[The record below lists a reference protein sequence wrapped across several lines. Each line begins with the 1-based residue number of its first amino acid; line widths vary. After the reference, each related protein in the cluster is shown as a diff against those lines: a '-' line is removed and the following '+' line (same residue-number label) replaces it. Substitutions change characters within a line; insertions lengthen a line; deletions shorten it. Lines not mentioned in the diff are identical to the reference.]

1 MNGKRMLNAII
12 LGGGYYL
19 WVVLVFAIATFFFDA
34 RVAAFELL
42 IFFILLVIYI
52 VDYIKKNNEII
63 NYVES
68 LALGVNA
75 ATKDT
80 LVNFSLP
87 VVVLKLDGAI
97 AWYNDLFSNMLG
109 SADIFERNITEF
121 VPELDLNG
129 FRKDDLKVS
138 SDILHNGRYYHI
150 FGNIAKIN
158 ENDDSYLIVLY
169 WDDRTYYETIK
180 KKYFEE
186 KFVTAAILIDNYDDV
201 TQDIPT
207 NDRHK
212 LNAAIDNC
220 LDNMTQTVNGILK
233 KYEKDRYFL
242 YITKKNLDKFIN
254 EKFEILD
261 KIREIDVGNKISP
274 TLSIGIGT
282 DGESLYENDVY
293 AMKALDM
300 ALGRGGDQVVVKNSD
315 QFTFYGGKSK
325 ETEKRTRVR
334 ARVVAYAVRDLLA
347 DSDSIFIMGHKN
359 ADADVIGSALGLYKS
374 VKAFNENVYIVLENY
389 NSTVAKIISSLGEAY
404 DDVFIS
410 SAGATEL
417 ATSSSLVFVVDTH
430 KQSLVECPNLLEIS
444 KKVVIIDHH
453 RRSTDFIENAV
464 ITYHEPYSSSASE
477 LVTEIIQYMNDKSVL
492 TSKEAQALYAGI
504 CLDTKNFTFKT
515 GVRTFEA
522 ASFLKRI
529 GVDTSSVKK
538 LFQVDQSIF
547 DERLK
552 IIDNAQIY
560 KDKIAISLCLKTSDE
575 MQTIVAQA
583 ADELLNITG
592 VSSSFV
598 VCDMGG
604 HIIISARS
612 YGDIN
617 VQVILEKLGGG
628 GHLTI
633 AGAQLYD
640 VSIETAHENLLAA
653 IDEYL
658 QSV

>member
-1 MNGKRMLNAII
+1 MNGKRMLNAIV
-12 LGGGYYL
+12 LNGGYYL
-19 WVVLVFAIATFFFDA
+19 WVVLMFAIATFFFDV
-34 RVAAFELL
+34 RVAAFELI
-42 IFFILLVIYI
+42 IFIILLVIYI
-52 VDYIKKNNEII
+52 VDYAKKNNEIVK
-63 NYVES
+63 YVES

-97 AWYNDLFSNMLG
+97 AWYNDLFSNMIG
-109 SADIFERNITEF
+109 SAEIFERNITEF

-129 FRKDDLKVS
+129 FRKDDLKIS

-150 FGNIAKIN
+150 FGNITKIN
-158 ENDDSYLIVLY
+158 ENDDSFLIVLY

-186 KFVTAAILIDNYDDV
+186 KFVTAAILVDNYDDV
-201 TQDIPT
+201 MQDIPT

-212 LNAAIDNC
+212 LNAAIDSC
-220 LDNMTQTVNGILK
+220 LDNMTQAVNGILK

-254 EKFEILD
+254 DKFEILD
-261 KIREIDVGNKISP
+261 KIREIDIGNKISP

-300 ALGRGGDQVVVKNSD
+300 ALGRGGDQVVIKDNE
-315 QFTFYGGKSK
+315 QFKFHGGKSK

-334 ARVVAYAVRDLLA
+334 ARVVAYAIRDLLI
-347 DSDSIFIMGHKN
+347 DSDTIFIMGHKN
-359 ADADVIGSALGLYKS
+359 ADADVIGAALGLYKS

-389 NSTVAKIISSLGEAY
+389 NSTVAKIITSLGEAY

-410 SAGATEL
+410 SAGANEL
-417 ATSSSLVFVVDTH
+417 VTNSSLVFVVDTH
-430 KQSLVECPNLLEIS
+430 KQSLVENPALLEVT
-444 KKVVIIDHH
+444 KKIVIIDHH

-477 LVTEIIQYMNDKSVL
+477 LVTEIIQYMNDKNAL

-529 GVDTSSVKK
+529 GVDTSAVKK
-538 LFQVDQSIF
+538 LFQVDQTIF

-640 VSIETAHENLLAA
+640 VSIETAHENLLNA

>member
-1 MNGKRMLNAII
+1 MSGKRILNAII
-12 LGGGYYL
+12 LNGGYYL
-19 WVVLVFAIATFFFDA
+19 WVVFIFAIATFFFDV
-34 RVAAFELL
+34 RVAVFELI
-42 IFFILLVIYI
+42 IFFVLLLLYIL
-52 VDYIKKNNEII
+52 DYIKKNNEIMD
-63 NYVES
+63 YVQN
-68 LALGVNA
+68 LAVGVNA

-87 VVVLKLDGAI
+87 VVVIKLDGAI
-97 AWYNDLFSNMLG
+97 AWYNDLFSNMIG
-109 SADIFERNITEF
+109 TTETFEKNITEF
-121 VPELDLNG
+121 VPELDLNN
-129 FRKDDLKVS
+129 FRKDDLRVS
-138 SDILHNGRYYHI
+138 SDIQHNGRYYHI

-158 ENDDSYLIVLY
+158 EHDDSFLVVLY
-169 WDDRTYYETIK
+169 WDDRTYYENIK

-201 TQDIPT
+201 MQDTPV

-212 LNAAIDNC
+212 INAAIDSC
-220 LDNMTQTVNGILK
+220 LDKMCEKANGIIK
-233 KYEKDRYFL
+233 KYEKDRYFM
-242 YITKKNLDKFIN
+242 YITKKSLDMFIN
-254 EKFEILD
+254 EKFDILD
-261 KIREIDVGNKISP
+261 KIRETGLENKISP

-282 DGESLYENDVY
+282 DGESLYENDMF
-293 AMKALDM
+293 AIKALDM
-300 ALGRGGDQVVVKNSD
+300 ALGRGGDQVVIKNAD

-334 ARVVAYAVRDLLA
+334 ARVAAYAIKDLMLDA
-347 DSDSIFIMGHKN
+347 ENIFIMGHKN
-359 ADADVIGSALGLYKS
+359 ADADVIGAALGLYKS
-374 VKAFNENVYIVLENY
+374 VSEFNQNVHIVLETY
-389 NSTVAKIISSLGEAY
+389 NSTVGKILDSLGDAY
-404 DDVFIS
+404 ENVFVS
-410 SAGATEL
+410 VAGANEL
-417 ATSSSLVFVVDTH
+417 VSSSSLVFVVDTH
-430 KQSLVECPNLLEIS
+430 KQSLVENPTLLEVS
-444 KKVVIIDHH
+444 KRIVIIDHH

-477 LVTEIIQYMNDKSVL
+477 LVTEIIQYMNDKTVL
-492 TSKEAQALYAGI
+492 TAKEAQALYAGI

-529 GVDTSSVKK
+529 GVDTSAVKK
-538 LFQVDQSIF
+538 LFQVDHDIF

-560 KDKIAISLCLKTSDE
+560 KDKIAISLCVNTNND

-598 VCDMGG
+598 ICDMGD
-604 HIIISARS
+604 HVIISARS

-640 VSIETAHENLLAA
+640 VSIEEAHENLLSA

-658 QSV
+658 ESL